1 MAPQY
6 PQNPSLPLPEATALI
21 SQHRPEPVREHWC
34 LIGSERYPAKQA
46 YHLLTGLPRS
56 QFTSH
61 QALSGL
67 RSAGFTTSS
76 YRRGSTSRTEFDDA
90 ITDEFPGDSG
100 AAFEI
105 LSTYLAEHRL
115 THQIADAEKS
125 FLGADRERSEDVVAE
140 YLFSEDLLDAA
151 LEVRKHVGRLNDV
164 IHATVIARTLP
175 LLLEPG
181 ERVAV
186 RPSLGAG
193 NDPSRP
199 YDLETDRRIAEFKVA
214 QWKGADAMRKR
225 GVFTDLVHLALD
237 DSDRRTQLFV
247 VGMPPARFL
256 NGSTA
261 TAKWGLERASART
274 RQRFQDA
281 FGAPEDMT
289 IAGFRAGPARHVEI
303 VDLATLLPSLR

>member
-1 MAPQY
+1 MSPLHPQD
-6 PQNPSLPLPEATALI
+6 PPLLLAEALAVI

-34 LIGSERYPAKQA
+34 LVGTRRYPAKQA

-67 RSAGFTTSS
+67 RSAGFTTSR
-76 YRRGSTSRTEFDDA
+76 YRRKSASHTAMDKVIRE
-90 ITDEFPGDSG
+90 EHPNDSG
-100 AAFEI
+100 AAFAI
-105 LSTYLAEHRL
+105 LSAFLAEHKL
-115 THQIADAEKS
+115 TSQIADAESS
-125 FLGADRERSEDVVAE
+125 FLGADRKRSEDVIAE
-140 YLFSEDLLDAA
+140 FLFSEDLLDAA

-175 LLLEPG
+175 LLLDPG

-193 NDPSRP
+193 NDPSRL
-199 YDLETDRRIAEFKVA
+199 YDVETDRRIAEFKVA

-237 DSDRRTQLFV
+237 DSDRRAQLYV
-247 VGMPPARFL
+247 VGTPPARFL

-274 RQRFQDA
+274 RQRFQDV
-281 FGAPEDMT
+281 FGDPEATT
-289 IAGFRAGPARHVEI
+289 IASFRTGPAGHVEI
-303 VDLATLLPSLR
+303 VDLATLLPSLV